1 MDCCELPEIFLSFL
15 NDLFF
20 SDISN
25 EFVMLSKQGFLIIL
39 LFYFHFLFVKLMRST
54 LAIITTTTIEIDQRS

>member
-1 MDCCELPEIFLSFL
+1 MDCCELSEIFLSFL

-25 EFVMLSKQGFLIIL
+25 YCLYNSCK
-39 LFYFHFLFVKLMRST
+39 
-54 LAIITTTTIEIDQRS
+54 

>member
-20 SDISN
+20 SDITDAEYLGDYYDN
-25 EFVMLSKQGFLIIL
+25 
-39 LFYFHFLFVKLMRST
+39 YN
-54 LAIITTTTIEIDQRS
+54 